1 MRPLRHSGD
10 DAEASPRIT
19 RMSTD
24 EGTPLRK
31 PSVPS
36 MKSVVH
42 LFLIRAI
49 PVFAPVE
56 GCGFHV
62 ARRSAR
68 NVRINLMK
76 PLRRAFIRAGRIC
89 VAASIQSLAFA
100 IAPHVK
106 RSSSRIRQCHGRMLT
121 VAAIRPRRR
130 TCYRLHF
137 CYRNILDASLSQA
150 TNALLTMSQS
160 TPTLAQ
166 LQRGLQL
173 SEQIAALEAELA
185 ALFSGSP
192 APKAVAAAAIAA
204 APVAKA
210 PAAGKKGGMSAAGRA
225 RIVAAQKA
233 RWAKIRAGKAPA
245 PKAPAAKAPAA
256 PAAKAAKVTGKKK
269 RVVSP
274 EVKAKLA
281 AAMKARWAAAKAGKG
296 PSPTSKK
303 K

>member
-1 MRPLRHSGD
+1 MRSCFDSESCLRHCTARETLVIKNPAMPRE
-10 DAEASPRIT
+10 DACRGGYP
-19 RMSTD
+19 
-24 EGTPLRK
+24 
-31 PSVPS
+31 
-36 MKSVVH
+36 
-42 LFLIRAI
+42 
-49 PVFAPVE
+49 
-56 GCGFHV
+56 
-62 ARRSAR
+62 AR
-68 NVRINLMK
+68 
-76 PLRRAFIRAGRIC
+76 C
-89 VAASIQSLAFA
+89 
-100 IAPHVK
+100 
-106 RSSSRIRQCHGRMLT
+106 
-121 VAAIRPRRR
+121 R
-130 TCYRLHF
+130 TCYRLQF

-192 APKAVAAAAIAA
+192 APKAVAAVAAVA

-210 PAAGKKGGMSAAGRA
+210 PAAIKKGGISAAGRA

-245 PKAPAAKAPAA
+245 PAPKAE
-256 PAAKAAKVTGKKK
+256 AAKAAKATGKKK

>member
-150 TNALLTMSQS
+150 TNAPLTMSQS

-192 APKAVAAAAIAA
+192 APKAVAAVA

-210 PAAGKKGGMSAAGRA
+210 PAAVKKGGMSAAGRA

>member
-1 MRPLRHSGD
+1 MRSCFDSESCLRHCTARETLVIKKPAMPRE
-10 DAEASPRIT
+10 DACRGGYP
-19 RMSTD
+19 
-24 EGTPLRK
+24 
-31 PSVPS
+31 
-36 MKSVVH
+36 
-42 LFLIRAI
+42 
-49 PVFAPVE
+49 
-56 GCGFHV
+56 
-62 ARRSAR
+62 AR
-68 NVRINLMK
+68 
-76 PLRRAFIRAGRIC
+76 C
-89 VAASIQSLAFA
+89 
-100 IAPHVK
+100 
-106 RSSSRIRQCHGRMLT
+106 
-121 VAAIRPRRR
+121 R
-130 TCYRLHF
+130 TCYRLQF

-192 APKAVAAAAIAA
+192 APKAVAAVAAVAVAA

>member
-1 MRPLRHSGD
+1 
-10 DAEASPRIT
+10 
-19 RMSTD
+19 MSTD

-68 NVRINLMK
+68 NVRINLLK
-76 PLRRAFIRAGRIC
+76 PLRRAFIREGRIC

-150 TNALLTMSQS
+150 TNAPLTMSQS

-256 PAAKAAKVTGKKK
+256 KAPAAPAAKAAKVTGKKK

>member
-1 MRPLRHSGD
+1 MRSCFDSESCLRHCTARETLVIKKPAMPRE
-10 DAEASPRIT
+10 DACRGGYPA
-19 RMSTD
+19 
-24 EGTPLRK
+24 L
-31 PSVPS
+31 
-36 MKSVVH
+36 
-42 LFLIRAI
+42 
-49 PVFAPVE
+49 
-56 GCGFHV
+56 C
-62 ARRSAR
+62 
-68 NVRINLMK
+68 
-76 PLRRAFIRAGRIC
+76 
-89 VAASIQSLAFA
+89 
-100 IAPHVK
+100 
-106 RSSSRIRQCHGRMLT
+106 
-121 VAAIRPRRR
+121 R
-130 TCYRLHF
+130 TCYRLQF

-192 APKAVAAAAIAA
+192 APKAAA

-210 PAAGKKGGMSAAGRA
+210 PAALKKGGISAAGRA

-245 PKAPAAKAPAA
+245 PKAE
-256 PAAKAAKVTGKKK
+256 AAKAAKATGKKK

>member
-1 MRPLRHSGD
+1 MRSCFDSESYLRHCTARETLAIKKPAMPRE
-10 DAEASPRIT
+10 DACRGGYPA
-19 RMSTD
+19 
-24 EGTPLRK
+24 
-31 PSVPS
+31 
-36 MKSVVH
+36 
-42 LFLIRAI
+42 
-49 PVFAPVE
+49 
-56 GCGFHV
+56 
-62 ARRSAR
+62 
-68 NVRINLMK
+68 
-76 PLRRAFIRAGRIC
+76 
-89 VAASIQSLAFA
+89 
-100 IAPHVK
+100 
-106 RSSSRIRQCHGRMLT
+106 
-121 VAAIRPRRR
+121 RRR
-130 TCYRLHF
+130 TCYRLQF

-192 APKAVAAAAIAA
+192 APKAVAAVAAVA

-210 PAAGKKGGMSAAGRA
+210 PAAVKKGGISAAGRA

-233 RWAKIRAGKAPA
+233 RWAKIRADKAPA
-245 PKAPAAKAPAA
+245 PKAKAAKA
-256 PAAKAAKVTGKKK
+256 TGKKK